1 MSTDASVAAS
11 DLNYGLDDVPKPFPK
26 ALGLSLQHVLTMFG
40 ATIAVP
46 LILAPGLQFDTTQTA
61 ILISSAFI
69 ASGLATIAQL
79 TIGSRLPIVQGVSFA
94 FLGAFFAIMG
104 QHTGAEAMQYIA
116 GGIILGGVVEAV
128 VGYTGLIG
136 VLQRYITPITIGP
149 VIALIGLSLAGA
161 AVGNVQSVTDETGA
175 VVQQGNW
182 WIALLVIVLV
192 FVFSLL
198 MAPRSKFF
206 ALFPIL
212 MAVVVT
218 YVVALVLSAAGVLDE
233 GNRAYVSFAG
243 AGDAPWVRNV
253 VGEQGVIFPW
263 GAPKFDIGFFVAILA
278 AYMAS
283 AIESI
288 GDYNAISRIVGRGA
302 PSDDTVSKGIGSEG
316 VGCVATAFVGGFAS
330 TSYSE
335 NIGLVGLSKVASRY
349 VVLMGAGI
357 LIILGFVTKIGA
369 LIATIPAPIV
379 GGVYMALFGLIAG
392 VGLSNLVRADMNSQ
406 RNLLIVGFVLFM
418 GIAVPIYFSGTDAT
432 WTLWGMQW
440 LGDIVR
446 SIGSSGIAVAAVLG
460 LFLDNVMPG
469 TDAER
474 GVGADLVADT
484 AGHVG

>member
-46 LILAPGLQFDTTQTA
+46 LILAPGLQFDTSQTA

-116 GGIILGGVVEAV
+116 GGIILGGIVEAV

-161 AVGNVQSVTDETGA
+161 AVGNVATNDQG
-175 VVQQGNW
+175 QGNW
-182 WIALLVIVLV
+182 WIAGLVIVLV

-198 MAPRSKFF
+198 MAPKSKFF
-206 ALFPIL
+206 SLFPIL
-212 MAVVVT
+212 MAVVAT
-218 YVVALVLSAAGVLDE
+218 YVVALVLSATGLLDE
-233 GNRAYVSFAG
+233 TNRAYVSFAG
-243 AGDAPWVRNV
+243 TGDAPWVRNV

-302 PSDDTVSKGIGSEG
+302 PSDETVSKGIGSEG

-418 GIAVPIYFSGTDAT
+418 GIAVPIYFQGVDAT

-460 LFLDNVMPG
+460 LFLDNLMPG

-484 AGHVG
+484 EGHVA

>member
-1 MSTDASVAAS
+1 M
-11 DLNYGLDDVPKPFPK
+11 
-26 ALGLSLQHVLTMFG
+26 
-40 ATIAVP
+40 
-46 LILAPGLQFDTTQTA
+46 
-61 ILISSAFI
+61 
-69 ASGLATIAQL
+69 
-79 TIGSRLPIVQGVSFA
+79 
-94 FLGAFFAIMG
+94 
-104 QHTGAEAMQYIA
+104 
-116 GGIILGGVVEAV
+116 
-128 VGYTGLIG
+128 
-136 VLQRYITPITIGP
+136 
-149 VIALIGLSLAGA
+149 
-161 AVGNVQSVTDETGA
+161 
-175 VVQQGNW
+175 
-182 WIALLVIVLV
+182 

-206 ALFPIL
+206 SLFPIL
-212 MAVVVT
+212 LAIVVT
-218 YVVALVLSAAGVLDE
+218 YVVALVLSWTGALDE
-233 GNRAYVSFAG
+233 GNRAFVSFAG

-263 GAPKFDIGFFVAILA
+263 GAPKFDLGFFVAILA

-283 AIESI
+283 SIESI

-316 VGCVATAFVGGFAS
+316 VGCIATAFVGGFAS

-335 NIGLVGLSKVASRY
+335 NIGLIGLSKVASRY
-349 VVLMGAGI
+349 VVLMGAGFLI
-357 LIILGFVTKIGA
+357 LLGFVTKIGA

-406 RNLLIVGFVLFM
+406 RNLMIVGFILFM
-418 GIAVPIYFSGTDAT
+418 GLAVPIYFQGTDNT

-460 LFLDNVMPG
+460 LFLDNVLPG

-484 AGHVG
+484 EGHVG